1 MNSTP
6 NKGRSTGNPKPV
18 ESRSLLRSVF
28 WAGVSLAVGCAGGI
42 FLHYLIYRLSLPTE
56 PFIYAN
62 F

>member
-6 NKGRSTGNPKPV
+6 S
-18 ESRSLLRSVF
+18 
-28 WAGVSLAVGCAGGI
+28 SLAGTASGRARRIVRVGASLVLGLMAGL

-56 PFIYAN
+56 PFIYVS